1 MADSQITIFYSWQ
14 SDLPGSDTRNIIQDS
29 IKDAVRLLR
38 DTVDIEADR
47 DTKGKFGSPDI
58 VQTIFSKIDDCDIFI
73 ADVSAV
79 CQYETIDK
87 DGNKKI
93 KYMPNP
99 NVMLE
104 LGYATHVVGWDRVIC
119 VLNSDYGAPENM
131 PFDIASRRLT
141 TFSLKDGK
149 SKGEIKRYIKS
160 VIQDTVENVL
170 EKGKRV
176 KAGFSDLRLGCFVD
190 GVVSNLLQPIEVS
203 SSVSF
208 VKHKTQILDESLKL
222 VEQIRSNKIIEPSE
236 LKSKE
241 ETNDEN
247 KERTSD
253 ATPIIRS
260 DGSILTPFAG
270 PFKLNPF
277 KLQKVYINDEDRDSI
292 INLCKEYLAI
302 DISEDSEF
310 FNIGNLEKKLDFMSS
325 YSYEGTKEEED
336 KYDSIMMLE
345 YNLHH
350 VHMMDLYVTT
360 FNGMLFIPLAIENVS
375 KVYDEE
381 VNVQIKI
388 KKDVAEAIVP
398 SKELINPNLQELEGL
413 IYEDDII
420 KELLKMP
427 DSADISYDADMS
439 YTLAD
444 SLAESQA
451 VVRAQF
457 CGARING
464 NSRYNSDDYGK
475 EITKYIAMPRVKS
488 NDIEFE
494 FSIRSLRAKEMK
506 WLGPALLLNPLTDSF
521 NIEYF
526 IKSKHSDGDLSG
538 IVTYAK

>member
-1 MADSQITIFYSWQ
+1 MNGSRITIFYSWQ

-29 IKDAVRLLR
+29 IKDAVHLLR

-47 DTKGKFGSPDI
+47 DTKGEFGSPDI

-79 CQYETIDK
+79 CQYETFDK

-93 KYMPNP
+93 KYMPNS

-104 LGYATHVVGWDRVIC
+104 LGYATHVIGWDRVIC

-141 TFSLKDGK
+141 PFSLKDGK
-149 SKGEIKRYIKS
+149 SKGEVKRYIKG
-160 VIQDTVENVL
+160 VIQDTVENIL
-170 EKGKRV
+170 ANGKRV

-190 GVVSNLLQPIEVS
+190 GVVSNLFQPIEVS

-236 LKSKE
+236 LQSKE

-247 KERTSD
+247 NKKTSD

-260 DGSILTPFAG
+260 DGSILTPVAS

-302 DISEDSEF
+302 DISEDTEF
-310 FNIGNLEKKLDFMSS
+310 FNIGNLERKLDFMSS

-336 KYDSIMMLE
+336 KYDSIVMLE

-350 VHMMDLYVTT
+350 VQMMDLYVTT

-375 KVYDEE
+375 KVYDED

-388 KKDVAEAIVP
+388 KKDVAEAIAP
-398 SKELINPNLQELEGL
+398 SKKLINPNLQGLEGM

-464 NSRYNSDDYGK
+464 NS
-475 EITKYIAMPRVKS
+475 
-488 NDIEFE
+488 
-494 FSIRSLRAKEMK
+494 
-506 WLGPALLLNPLTDSF
+506 
-521 NIEYF
+521 
-526 IKSKHSDGDLSG
+526 
-538 IVTYAK
+538 